1 MKKILLAMVVL
12 AASSG
17 AVGYSL
23 LANHTHDS
31 NAAGSMDLR
40 NDHSG
45 GTNSAGCHNE
55 TATGGYHCH

>member
-1 MKKILLAMVVL
+1 MKKILFAIVVL

-23 LANHTHDS
+23 LADHAHDENS
-31 NAAGSMDLR
+31 AGSHDIR
-40 NDHSG
+40 SDHSG
-45 GTNSAGCHNE
+45 GTNSEGCHNE

>member
-1 MKKILLAMVVL
+1 MKKILFAVAVL

-23 LANHTHDS
+23 LADHTHDENS
-31 NAAGSMDLR
+31 TSGYDIR